1 MAEDHDKQKRDSEH
15 IKNVCVPQPI
25 CRCSPA
31 EAASFELDHDR
42 RDTLQYW
49 TFWFVAIF
57 GSADIFLSIFQ
68 VVLATIQVLQAS
80 GKLA

>member
-1 MAEDHDKQKRDSEH
+1 MYVTARDFLVLGPRVERLA
-15 IKNVCVPQPI
+15 N
-25 CRCSPA
+25 
-31 EAASFELDHDR
+31 ELRVAKPKSLIDLLHDR

-57 GSADIFLSIFQ
+57 GGAGIFLSILQ
-68 VVLATIQVLQAS
+68 VILATIQVLQAS